1 MSQITLR
8 RASAALTLATLLA
21 LPVAPAAAAPAARPS
36 RPAPGSASPA
46 GEAWRFVAT
55 LLGLPA
61 PGATSAGTPKG
72 QGTKPRVGKLGG
84 YIDPDGRLSLLG
96 TNNTL
101 VKP

>member
-21 LPVAPAAAAPAARPS
+21 LPVAPAAAARAAAPS

-46 GEAWRFVAT
+46 AEAWRFVAS
-55 LLGLPA
+55 LLGLPE
-61 PGATSAGTPKG
+61 PGVASPGTRPG
-72 QGTKPRVGKLGG
+72 QGSKPRVGKLGG
-84 YIDPDGRLSLLG
+84 FIDPDGRTYTLG
-96 TNNTL
+96 TNSTL